1 MRGMGGERAKPIP
14 PPAGVLGAGLSSSHD
29 RPGGL
34 PKSPGGWPVGA
45 GVPPRQL
52 GGCVAP
58 PASSHLLWGAARTGA
73 SNNRGAQGGREG
85 VGGKKQELGGRN
97 PDTLSLHSSS
107 QLAL

>member
-1 MRGMGGERAKPIP
+1 MRGMGEERAKPIP

-45 GVPPRQL
+45 GAPPRQL
-52 GGCVAP
+52 EGCVAP

-73 SNNRGAQGGREG
+73 SNNRGVKGAGRVSGGRS
-85 VGGKKQELGGRN
+85 RN
-97 PDTLSLHSSS
+97 
-107 QLAL
+107 